1 MDVDETSKSND
12 VYETSNGVAFVA
24 LMQMNHDKTE
34 SLKSLTLT
42 TLVERR
48 MRGA

>member
-1 MDVDETSKSND
+1 MDVDETSND
-12 VYETSNGVAFVA
+12 VHEKSINGVAFVA